1 MQFNNALSGLHAP
14 FFIVGKGKYKN
25 SPKYFALQEGSKRAS
40 PQEHRKLCDWGRRV
54 RLTNLRRERRR
65 GTSGESV
72 MNGTIYQ
79 RIEDN
84 AHFRELVEKRQWFAT
99 ILSIIML
106 AVYIGFILLIAFA
119 PGWLG
124 TPLNPNT
131 SVTRGIPIGVGVIV
145 ISFVL
150 TGIYIWRANGEF
162 DRLNNE
168 VLHEVQAS

>member
-1 MQFNNALSGLHAP
+1 
-14 FFIVGKGKYKN
+14 
-25 SPKYFALQEGSKRAS
+25 
-40 PQEHRKLCDWGRRV
+40 
-54 RLTNLRRERRR
+54 
-65 GTSGESV
+65 

-84 AHFRELVEKRQWFAT
+84 AHFRELVEKRQRFAT

-131 SVTRGIPIGVGVIV
+131 SVTRGIPIGVGVSLV
-145 ISFVL
+145 STSGGRTANSTVL
-150 TGIYIWRANGEF
+150 IMKSCMRYKH
-162 DRLNNE
+162 
-168 VLHEVQAS
+168 HEKSSDGACRHTPFRS

>member
-1 MQFNNALSGLHAP
+1 
-14 FFIVGKGKYKN
+14 
-25 SPKYFALQEGSKRAS
+25 
-40 PQEHRKLCDWGRRV
+40 
-54 RLTNLRRERRR
+54 
-65 GTSGESV
+65 

-84 AHFRELVEKRQWFAT
+84 VHFRELVEKRQRFAT

-106 AVYIGFILLIAFA
+106 AVYIGFILLIA
-119 PGWLG
+119 
-124 TPLNPNT
+124 PLNPNT
-131 SVTRGIPIGVGVIV
+131 SVTRGIPVGVGVIV